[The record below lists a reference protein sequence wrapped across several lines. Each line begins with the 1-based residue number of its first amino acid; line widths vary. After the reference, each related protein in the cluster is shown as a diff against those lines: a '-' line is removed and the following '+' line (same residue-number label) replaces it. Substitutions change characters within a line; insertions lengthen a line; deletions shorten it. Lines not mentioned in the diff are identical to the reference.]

1 MRALQDLFPSNLR
14 GNPLLGLLMFAF
26 ALAGAYEAAEFIL
39 AGDVIGLVYVALAFI
54 GCILVIA
61 ILNDWRRGLYI
72 FLTWLMFEDLFRKFP
87 GNNMAI
93 YFAKDFLLLV
103 VFISFLAAYRRGK
116 ATSFRPPFL
125 VPLFLFVWFGFVQI
139 FNPASSSIWYGLMG
153 VKIFFYYVPLIF
165 IGYAL
170 FDSEAELRRFFV
182 VNLSLMCI
190 IASLGIA
197 QSILGPSFLNPGNI
211 AEDIR
216 DLSTLYRVSPITGAM
231 AYRPTSVFVST
242 GRYADFLMIAW
253 LLALGFGGYVLL
265 RLKQGR
271 WRIFLAIA
279 LIAAGAFLTASRGS
293 FMWAIINAI
302 ATSAAFVW
310 GAPWHQ
316 GEALRSFR
324 SIQRA
329 VLAIVLGIV
338 LLAVVFPDAFLSR
351 LAIYEETLSPNSATS
366 ELGHRTWYYPVRNF
380 LGAFEYERWPYGY
393 GIGTTALGGQYI
405 ARIFGVK
412 PLGVGVESGFGTLV
426 VEMGIGGLIL
436 WIVMSAAIVFA
447 GWKVLKKLKGTAWFP
462 LGFVIFWYAFLLF
475 FPATFA
481 GIQGYEDFVLNAYLW
496 LLLGILFRLPD
507 IKLSAQ
513 LEAAQLSAAA
523 PRRRWIL

>member
-1 MRALQDLFPSNLR
+1 MRIATTLASGQLRRKPLILFGSIVVGGFAAYQCAQYVLT
-14 GNPLLGLLMFAF
+14 GDFVGLAF
-26 ALAGAYEAAEFIL
+26 AGMA
-39 AGDVIGLVYVALAFI
+39 
-54 GCILVIA
+54 LVIA
-61 ILNDWRRGLYI
+61 AVVVGILNNWRNGVYL
-72 FLTWLMFEDLFRKFP
+72 FLIWLMFEDFFRKFL

-103 VFISFLAAYRRGK
+103 VFISFLAAYRRGR

-125 VPLFLFVWFGFVQI
+125 VPLLLFVWFGFMQI
-139 FNPASSSIWYGLMG
+139 FNPASTSIWYGLMG

-197 QSILGPSFLNPGNI
+197 QSIIGPSFLNPGNL

-216 DLSTLYRVSPITGAM
+216 DSSTLYRVSPITGAM

-242 GRYADFLMIAW
+242 GRYTDFLMVVW
-253 LLALGFGGYVLL
+253 LLALGFGGYLLL
-265 RLKQGR
+265 RLKHGR

-279 LIAAGAFLTASRGS
+279 LIAAGAFLTASRGT

-310 GAPWHQ
+310 GAPWRQ

-338 LLAVVFPDAFLSR
+338 LLAFVFPDAFLSR
-351 LAIYEETLSPNSATS
+351 LAIYEETLSPNSSTS
-366 ELGHRTWYYPVRNF
+366 ELGHRTWDYPLRNF
-380 LGAFEYERWPYGY
+380 LDAFEYERWPYGY
-393 GIGTTALGGQYI
+393 GIGTAALGGQYI

-426 VEMGIGGLIL
+426 VEMGVGGLIL

-447 GWKVLKKLKGTAWFP
+447 SWKVLKKLKGTAWFP

-481 GIQGYEDFVLNAYLW
+481 GIQPYEDFVLNAYLW

-513 LEAAQLSAAA
+513 LEAAQLSSAA

>member
-1 MRALQDLFPSNLR
+1 MRIATPLASGQLRRKPLMLFGSIVV
-14 GNPLLGLLMFAF
+14 GGFA
-26 ALAGAYEAAEFIL
+26 AYQCAQYVL
-39 AGDVIGLVYVALAFI
+39 TGDFIGLVFAGMA
-54 GCILVIA
+54 LVIGVVVVG
-61 ILNDWRRGLYI
+61 ILNNWCNGVYL
-72 FLTWLMFEDLFRKFP
+72 FLGWLMFEDLFRKFL
-87 GNNMAI
+87 GNNMAV

-125 VPLFLFVWFGFVQI
+125 VPLLLFVWFGVLQI
-139 FNPASSSIWYGLMG
+139 FNPGSNSIWYGLMG
-153 VKIFFYYVPLIF
+153 VKIFFYYAPLIF

-170 FDSEAELRRFFV
+170 FDSEVELRRFFV
-182 VNLSLMCI
+182 INLSLMSI
-190 IASLGIA
+190 IAALGVA
-197 QSILGPSFLNPGNI
+197 QSIIGPSFLNPGII

-216 DLSTLYRVSPITGAM
+216 EMSTLYRVSPITGAM

-242 GRYADFLMIAW
+242 GRYADFLMVAW
-253 LLALGFGGYVLL
+253 LLVLGFGGYLLL

-279 LIAAGAFLTASRGS
+279 LIAAGAFLTASRGT

-302 ATSAAFVW
+302 ATSVAFVW
-310 GAPWHQ
+310 GAPWRQ

-329 VLAIVLGIV
+329 ALAVVMGIV
-338 LLAVVFPDAFLSR
+338 LLSFVFPDAFLTR
-351 LAIYEETLSPNSATS
+351 LAIYEEGLSPNSSAS
-366 ELGHRTWYYPVRNF
+366 ELGHRTWDYPIRNF

-393 GIGTTALGGQYI
+393 GIGTTALGGQYV
-405 ARIFGVK
+405 ARFFGVK
-412 PLGVGVESGFGTLV
+412 PLGVGVESGFGALV
-426 VEMGIGGLIL
+426 VEMGIGGLVL

-447 GWKVLKKLKGTAWFP
+447 SWTAVKKLKGTAWFP
-462 LGFVIFWYAFLLF
+462 LGFVIFWYAFLLL

-481 GIQGYEDFVLNAYLW
+481 GIQAYEDFVLNAYLW